1 MRSDVARCL
10 YGFSDAPIT
19 ATVAIESD
27 GGTNIISTES
37 VSERDGLIKL
47 RASGFTFSSPTI
59 KVRLSQAGTTP
70 TPSAT
75 PSPSATPTPSQT
87 PTLKKP
93 TGSAAKKIT
102 CVKGKQNV
110 KVSVTKGRCPAGF
123 KKG

>member
-37 VSERDGLIKL
+37 VSEKDGLIKL

-75 PSPSATPTPSQT
+75 PSPSPT